1 MKLAFILIPLMLIGL
16 GSMTGFSMESAQVI
30 ALASHKTSL
39 ITADTTTKTVI
50 SSKPAD
56 ISEATTLKKAIVQ
69 WISAL
74 TQEEGFEAWKD
85 ARWEST
91 PLGPGTHSWLVIVRK
106 DQLEV
111 GYLIV
116 GAIENSEHYKL
127 IEYGPGPQP
136 LFSLNTLYQSLMQ
149 QELIDASLS
158 LSAFSQDASWTKER
172 YYLNAMESFW
182 RITHHTAVYYL
193 DAKTGELLLSLSDQL
208 EQRIRPM
215 PSTNAKSTK
224 TSPIE
229 ELTDINSTEISRSSA
244 MTSFDP
250 FDYPSWIINKPLP
263 VNTLS
268 DLILAY
274 SPVKNT
280 TFMSRLYEHKVTYA
294 FAAVGYQQWHD
305 GQAFIILDDKGQRYI
320 PLTALLKIGAFYQ

>member
-1 MKLAFILIPLMLIGL
+1 MKLALILIPLMLIGL
-16 GSMTGFSMESAQVI
+16 GSMDGFSMKSAQFI
-30 ALASHKTSL
+30 ALAAYKATL
-39 ITADTTTKTVI
+39 ITADTTTKTII

-56 ISEATTLKKAIVQ
+56 ISEATTLKKAIKQ
-69 WISAL
+69 WISTL

-91 PLGPGTHSWLVIVRK
+91 PLGPGTHSWLVVVRK

-149 QELIDASLS
+149 QELIDTSLS
-158 LSAFSQDASWTKER
+158 LTAFSQDATWTKER

-208 EQRIRPM
+208 EQKIRPM
-215 PSTNAKSTK
+215 PSANATK
-224 TSPIE
+224 INPIE
-229 ELTDINSTEISRSSA
+229 ELTDLSSAEISSSNA

-263 VNTLS
+263 INKLS

-280 TFMSRLYEHKVTYA
+280 TFMSRLYQHKVTYA

-305 GQAFIILDDKGQRYI
+305 GHAFIILDDKGPRYI
-320 PLTALLKIGAFYQ
+320 PLTELLKVGAFYQ